1 MTKKKTYTEK
11 YFQWVVFKS
20 LNWKLCRKSEGK
32 TAITTVRCQRRKW
45 KMYREEKK
53 TTERMLTSRF
63 IFAFSQWLCIKPFTT
78 QTINRQI
85 QRRRHFIQ
93 RFFTKFQWK
102 CRLRLFQSFETTL
115 YVEKDQTFVH
125 VNRKIHETTTLSG
138 IATKKK
144 TVSSL
149 QCLFTD

>member
-1 MTKKKTYTEK
+1 
-11 YFQWVVFKS
+11 
-20 LNWKLCRKSEGK
+20 
-32 TAITTVRCQRRKW
+32 
-45 KMYREEKK
+45 
-53 TTERMLTSRF
+53 MLTSRF

-102 CRLRLFQSFETTL
+102 CRLRLFQSFAL

-138 IATKKK
+138 IATKKN
-144 TVSSL
+144 
-149 QCLFTD
+149 CELFTMSVYRLIVKSKQLENLPKFLTIFRISGVFQLFLVIMSLLFPFVI